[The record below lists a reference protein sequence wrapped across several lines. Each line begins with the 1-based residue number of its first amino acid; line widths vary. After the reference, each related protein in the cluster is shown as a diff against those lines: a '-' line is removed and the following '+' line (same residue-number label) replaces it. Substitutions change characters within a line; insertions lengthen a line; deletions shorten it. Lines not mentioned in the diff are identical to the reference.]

1 MSTFKQKV
9 EATRFIMRQA
19 KEQEAACLKAEAEI
33 KVLKAQILGD
43 GREGKI
49 LNGKSF
55 ARMIRVQWLDT
66 ERSKSIRDVNE
77 LWDLVLELWSEED
90 FVPDVDYKE
99 KAKQIMDK
107 PASRLVPATRTSYK
121 EMKIRLENIVAQV
134 S

>member
-1 MSTFKQKV
+1 
-9 EATRFIMRQA
+9 
-19 KEQEAACLKAEAEI
+19 
-33 KVLKAQILGD
+33 
-43 GREGKI
+43 
-49 LNGKSF
+49 
-55 ARMIRVQWLDT
+55 MIRVQWLDT